1 MIALQTGKGRMEPNA
16 GIAIGPILFI
26 IAILA
31 ILAAAIAAG
40 SGSFTIGT
48 SSEGNRTKSSALVQ
62 IGENLKI
69 GMDRIV
75 MSGGYDPTAVS
86 TDTSSTSG
94 ADDLFSPI
102 GGGIAPPSVGM
113 ANDPATDKWYFPQ
126 GVIAG
131 IGTGG
136 SNNNVVAVLSVSQGV
151 CAEVNNRS
159 VGVAIVPEAADL
171 GDFSANVVSGAAWPD
186 GTGTPVWP
194 ASATS
199 DPKLQ
204 GVATGCVNN
213 NATMTG
219 AASGP
224 YFFYQIL
231 AIQ

>member
-1 MIALQTGKGRMEPNA
+1 MIVLQSGPKRMASNA

-26 IAILA
+26 IAILG

-48 SSEGNRTKSSALVQ
+48 SSEGNRTKSAALIQ

-75 MSGGYDPTAVS
+75 MSGGLDPTAVN
-86 TDTSSTSG
+86 TDTADTSG
-94 ADDLFSPI
+94 VADLFSPI

-113 ANDPATDKWYFPQ
+113 ANDPSSDKWYFPQ
-126 GVIAG
+126 GVVAG

-136 SNNNVVAVLSVSQGV
+136 SNNSVIAVLPVSQGV
-151 CAEVNNRS
+151 CAEINNRS

-171 GDFSANVVSGAAWPD
+171 GDFTGNEVTGAAWPD

-194 ASATS
+194 TSATA
-199 DPKLQ
+199 DPKLT

-213 NATMTG
+213 NATMTT
-219 AASGP
+219 AVSSP
-224 YFFYQIL
+224 YFFYQIM